1 MLADHAFSYDACRC
15 CTHERYMF
23 GNQMCACPE
32 VRAVTA
38 RIVVSTTQA
47 RKPGLCTLDGR
58 YHTYRPRTTPAP
70 IVEVA

>member
-1 MLADHAFSYDACRC
+1 MLAHPTLMYDACRC
-15 CTHERYMF
+15 CTHERYRF

-58 YHTYRPRTTPAP
+58 YHTYRDRATPAP
-70 IVEVA
+70 IVEAA